1 VLVQACSD
9 ERSAEAPHDRQR
21 WLHSRPSVHLARLK
35 IDGDY
40 LPTSAAISPCGRF
53 FAVSTPEVTSL
64 FGILDPTDSDK
75 PSKPGTRIIRLA
87 LPSRVPP
94 SLTLRFGHL
103 PAPELA
109 PKKRQ
114 RSGLAAPAFRL
125 FVGTA
130 CGQVL
135 LVEGPANSDGDGSIS
150 TVHVFEEETAMRSK
164 AAGESR
170 TPYVM
175 AFVTLA
181 FVTFVYSNAE

>member
-1 VLVQACSD
+1 M
-9 ERSAEAPHDRQR
+9 
-21 WLHSRPSVHLARLK
+21 HLARLK